1 MCTCVQA
8 LKYKQRTQILNALLW
23 LKSDTSTNRGETDCF
38 PTPVVV
44 FFFFFQLW
52 IFAKDKGLPFVQTS
66 QSQRVTIIINDTNDN
81 SPKFNESE
89 KQFEVYENLSNV
101 TVGNVLAFDSDID
114 ARTLYRLG
122 R

>member
-1 MCTCVQA
+1 MRLIAFQH
-8 LKYKQRTQILNALLW
+8 L
-23 LKSDTSTNRGETDCF
+23 SS
-38 PTPVVV
+38 
-44 FFFFFQLW
+44 FFFQLW
-52 IFAKDKGLPFVQTS
+52 IFAKDKGLPSVQTS

-101 TVGNVLAFDSDID
+101 TVGNVLAFDPDIN
-114 ARTLYRLG
+114 ALTGYKLG